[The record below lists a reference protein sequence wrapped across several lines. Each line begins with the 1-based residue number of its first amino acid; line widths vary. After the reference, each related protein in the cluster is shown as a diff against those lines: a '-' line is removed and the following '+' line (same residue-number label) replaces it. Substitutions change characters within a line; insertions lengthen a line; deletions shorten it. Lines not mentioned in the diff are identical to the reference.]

1 MKFIVCVTFLF
12 LCTSGFSRSKAVDKS
27 EKKGKADGH
36 KRMLTTT
43 QEVVDCKD
51 DCYLNYFLGKSP
63 PEGLDLSMFP
73 EKRCICQK
81 DAKGNDY
88 FATYFDEKAGIAAY
102 SAYIIQASDAKWIGS
117 HKRTDVSWRTTP
129 GINKQ
134 GSDDLYL
141 GSSTNNIDKGHLN
154 PSLINSYDC
163 NHQIA
168 TFTYTNAVPQFAN
181 HNRVSWKNFEG
192 RIANY
197 VKHECAPKG
206 GNMYLI
212 TGTSNYLRSTTGQQL
227 TGKIESYSHDN
238 LQGIVRPN
246 SLWTAGCCVERN
258 DGIVESIAV
267 WGNNDEN
274 DPYTMPLSLS
284 QLEELLR
291 TSTFLPANLFPALQ
305 ECKKRSYPH
314 LLKLKSVIE

>member
-1 MKFIVCVTFLF
+1 M
-12 LCTSGFSRSKAVDKS
+12 
-27 EKKGKADGH
+27 
-36 KRMLTTT
+36 
-43 QEVVDCKD
+43 
-51 DCYLNYFLGKSP
+51 P
-63 PEGLDLSMFP
+63 
-73 EKRCICQK
+73 
-81 DAKGNDY
+81 KGNDY
-88 FATYFDEKAGIAAY
+88 FATYFYDKAGIAAY
-102 SAYIIQASDAKWIGS
+102 SAYIIQASDAQWIGS

-134 GSDDLYL
+134 GSDDLYS

-212 TGTSNYLRSTTGQQL
+212 TGTSSYIWDSKKGEKLVGA
-227 TGKIESYSHDN
+227 KIELFPPSDPN
-238 LQGIVRPN
+238 GIVRPN
-246 SLWTAGCCVERN
+246 SLWTAGCCV
-258 DGIVESIAV
+258 VPAKSAESIAV
-267 WGNNDEN
+267 WGNNDN
-274 DPYTMPLSLS
+274 TNPYTVSLSLPD
-284 QLEELLR
+284 LEKLLG
-291 TSTFLPANLFPALQ
+291 TSTFLPANLFPAIQ
-305 ECKKRSYPH
+305 ECRKNSYAD
-314 LLKLKSVIE
+314 LENI